1 MQITRRKLALFLATL
16 AALVLGITVA
26 SADDWTLT
34 GTGMRVKTVVLV
46 DVNVYEISHF
56 MKGGLPEAGKSAADK
71 KKAMID
77 ANVPK
82 KFVWTVKRDLP
93 QEKVQAAI
101 KDGFSMNGY
110 ANQGKIDKYLAAF
123 AGELKEGSKVTIE
136 YTPGMASDAGVTK
149 VTTGV
154 GSASIDGADFMKGVW
169 SIWFGKIDPPSLG
182 DKLVSKIP

>member
-1 MQITRRKLALFLATL
+1 MHITRRKLALFLATL

-56 MKGGLPEAGKSAADK
+56 MKGGLPEAGKSAGDK
-71 KKAMID
+71 KKAVIEAD
-77 ANVPK
+77 VPK

-93 QEKVQAAI
+93 AEKVEAAI
-101 KDGFSMNGY
+101 RDGFKMNGY
-110 ANQGKIDKYLAAF
+110 SNAAKIDAYVAAF
-123 AGELKEGSKVTIE
+123 NKGELKEGTKVTIE
-136 YTPGMASDAGVTK
+136 YDPGAKKVN
-149 VTTGV
+149 VTTAV
-154 GSASIDGADFMKGVW
+154 GNASVEGADFMKGVW
-169 SIWFGKIDPPSLG
+169 AIWFGKIDPPSLG